1 MGGEKECRVEDVG
14 YRLADNLKELSHKSE
29 AVSGSVKQSVGAEG
43 CLNLILG

>member
-1 MGGEKECRVEDVG
+1 MVDVG

-29 AVSGSVKQSVGAEG
+29 AVSGSVKQSVDAEG